1 MKRIKDYLQNPQLLL
16 EDICGLGKMI
26 TNFVLNIIRIAVYN
40 HEKQMLLKPSTNN
53 NTNAIFAPVMS
64 VSKVLE
70 HHYGFDNYMK
80 IGLHTLRVDTQND
93 DVSIFFKVANEKLM
107 RGEEN
112 ADIDAVNAQL
122 SEIFGRNISIRIIEI
137 VNDIN
142 SATK

>member
-1 MKRIKDYLQNPQLLL
+1 MKRIKDYLQNPRLLL
-16 EDICGLGKMI
+16 EDICGLGKI
-26 TNFVLNIIRIAVYN
+26 IANFVLNIIRIAVYK
-40 HEKQMLLKPSTNN
+40 HEKQMLLKLSTNN

-64 VSKVLE
+64 VSKILE

-80 IGLHTLRVDTQND
+80 IGLHTLRVDTQSD
-93 DVSIFFKVANEKLM
+93 DVSIFFKVANEKLL
-107 RGEEN
+107 RGEGN
-112 ADIDAVNAQL
+112 ADIDAVNVQL

>member
-16 EDICGLGKMI
+16 ENICGLGKMI
-26 TNFVLNIIRIAVYN
+26 ANSILNIIRTAVYM
-40 HEKQMLLKPSTNN
+40 HEKQMLLKLSANN
-53 NTNAIFAPVMS
+53 NTTAIFAPVMS

-93 DVSIFFKVANEKLM
+93 VVGIFFKVANEKLL

-112 ADIDAVNAQL
+112 TDIDAVKAQL
-122 SEIFGRNISIRIIEI
+122 SEIFGRNISIRTIEI

-142 SATK
+142 SATE